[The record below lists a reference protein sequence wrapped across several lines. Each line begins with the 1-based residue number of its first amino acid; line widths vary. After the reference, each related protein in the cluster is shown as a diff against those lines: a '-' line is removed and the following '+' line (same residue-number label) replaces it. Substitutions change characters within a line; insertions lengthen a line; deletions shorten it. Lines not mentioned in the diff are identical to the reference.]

1 MALRRG
7 THVERGYATVAEDEG
22 VNYREI
28 ADTMTE
34 LGFNM
39 NHSSARNY
47 VLRVMRKFAK
57 AYCRQWKLDYDDV
70 RIDEIAKNPGF
81 QHGVADLLHVVE
93 AQRRVRKDTYKH
105 EQGRTGQPRQDR
117 SEESGAA
124 ASAC

>member
-1 MALRRG
+1 MNMALRRG
-7 THVERGYATVAEDEG
+7 TRVDRGYATVAEDEG

-34 LGFNM
+34 LGFSM

-57 AYCRQWKLDYDDV
+57 AFTADMKKFESLETEVFDDQ
-70 RIDEIAKNPGF
+70 RIDELAKNPTF

-93 AQRRVRKDTYKH
+93 AQRRSRRV
-105 EQGRTGQPRQDR
+105 
-117 SEESGAA
+117 
-124 ASAC
+124 

>member
-7 THVERGYATVAEDEG
+7 MTVERGYATVAEDEG

-34 LGFNM
+34 LGFGM

-57 AYCRQWKLDYDDV
+57 AFTDALKVDMTETE
-70 RIDEIAKNPGF
+70 IDELAKRPIF
-81 QHGVADLLHVVE
+81 QHGVAELLQE
-93 AQRRVRKDTYKH
+93 AEMQRRKRGV
-105 EQGRTGQPRQDR
+105 
-117 SEESGAA
+117 
-124 ASAC
+124 